1 MVEQQGEMLNNIEKN
16 VEDARE
22 YVAQAERELV
32 ETKEIVDKTRK
43 VILHRFFP
51 IYFKSYLQTY
61 VYSLFKRLMSR
72 NFPHVKFRDFKC
84 SHFQRK
90 FICAIVISAIILI
103 IVVVIAV
110 TIKLQS

>member
-43 VILHRFFP
+43 VILHRFLP
-51 IYFKSYLQTY
+51 IYFKSYLQNP
-61 VYSLFKRLMSR
+61 LLALKRLMS
-72 NFPHVKFRDFKC
+72 KF
-84 SHFQRK
+84 S
-90 FICAIVISAIILI
+90 
-103 IVVVIAV
+103 
-110 TIKLQS
+110 